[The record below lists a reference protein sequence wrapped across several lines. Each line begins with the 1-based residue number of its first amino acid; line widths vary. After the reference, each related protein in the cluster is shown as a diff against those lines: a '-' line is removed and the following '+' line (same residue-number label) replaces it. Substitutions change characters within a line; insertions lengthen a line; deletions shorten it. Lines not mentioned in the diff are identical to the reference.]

1 MTAPMNVPIYL
12 ARHLVLFARAPMR
25 GAVKRRLAA
34 DIGKDAALAF
44 YRRTL
49 HDVLWRLGRDPR
61 WTTWLCVTP
70 DSAAG
75 QPGLWPPVPGVR
87 LIPQGYGDLGDRM
100 AGPLYRLPP
109 GPVVVVGSDIPDIA
123 TDHVRDAFAAL
134 GRHDFVFGPAADG
147 GYWLVGAKRSRVVPQ
162 GLFENVRWSNEHA
175 LSDTVAG
182 LPKNARVARLGELD
196 DIDDGPAYHAW
207 RAGRRP

>member
-1 MTAPMNVPIYL
+1 MTAPMNL

-70 DSAAG
+70 DRAAA
-75 QPGLWPPVPGVR
+75 QPGLWPPVPDVR
-87 LIPQGYGDLGDRM
+87 LISQGWGDLGARM
-100 AGPLYRLPP
+100 ARPLDQLPP
-109 GPVVVVGSDIPDIA
+109 GPVVLVGSDIPDVTPGHIQA
-123 TDHVRDAFAAL
+123 AFDAL
-134 GRHDFVFGPAADG
+134 GNHDMVFGPAADG
-147 GYWLVGAKRSRVVPQ
+147 GYWLAGAKRVRPLPHR
-162 GLFENVRWSNEHA
+162 LFENVRWSTEHA

-182 LPKNARVARLGELD
+182 LPGTTRIARLGELA
-196 DIDDGPAYHAW
+196 DIDDGPAYDAW
-207 RAGRRP
+207 RAGRRR